1 MAGTITTWAQLQAA
15 RDRTEGSHR
24 ESSVPV
30 PASLAHQVIYGGGDQ
45 PYRAIRGMGLSFQ
58 AWIAD
63 PAAAHTRRSTGC
75 DGSTQ
80 ACLTGPIPLTVMT
93 AG

>member
-1 MAGTITTWAQLQAA
+1 MNPACQYQQAWHTKSFTEAGISLTALFA
-15 RDRTEGSHR
+15 
-24 ESSVPV
+24 ES
-30 PASLAHQVIYGGGDQ
+30 
-45 PYRAIRGMGLSFQ
+45 GLSFQ